1 MLQFENEKEVERFQI
16 EILNFK
22 TELSTKNLNLKF
34 VEDEKK
40 VLEKKIQDLN
50 EKIGNDEN
58 KHQENILK
66 LKENYEKRFK
76 D

>member
-1 MLQFENEKEVERFQI
+1 MQFENEKEVERFQI

-22 TELSTKNLNLKF
+22 TELSTKHLNLKF